1 MTSLWDVL
9 WLTASVVTLLNLWW
23 RVMFRGHVNPF
34 YPWGALTDVF
44 VSNGDFSGGNMR
56 RHRILDRLTPALWV
70 SLRFCADLQHFGP
83 IIWGVFDLPIV
94 LICASVKLNLQGEI
108 SPPRCYSSR
117 GCCGLPVIL
126 SLIEPFFFLLLI
138 FGLPR
143 ARWPRLRWVI
153 SKAPHLDNIPV
164 TVGTLTGANRLCDD
178 SRSCRLTIKQRHTV
192 VLQLF

>member
-9 WLTASVVTLLNLWW
+9 WLTASVVTLLNLRW

-126 SLIEPFFFLLLI
+126 SLIEPFFFCCWFLASLGLDGLDSGESSAKPLI
-138 FGLPR
+138 WITSLSQWGR
-143 ARWPRLRWVI
+143 
-153 SKAPHLDNIPV
+153 
-164 TVGTLTGANRLCDD
+164 
-178 SRSCRLTIKQRHTV
+178 
-192 VLQLF
+192 